1 MTHPASNPHPIR
13 LAALAAILLGVT
25 MLTGVAASAHQEPAP
40 AQAVV
45 PKDHSEFPEGP
56 GRDTTL
62 RVCSKCHSPN
72 NILAMGRDRKGW
84 TELISKM
91 VDLGA
96 QGSDED
102 FTAIADYL
110 TASFPPAA
118 AAPAA
123 AKVNVNKAS
132 ASQLATALTLTTQ
145 EADQLVAYR
154 EKNGDFK
161 TLDDLKKVPAIDPKK
176 FDAAKDAIA
185 F

>member
-40 AQAVV
+40 SQVAP
-45 PKDHSEFPEGP
+45 PKDHSEFPQGP

-118 AAPAA
+118 A
-123 AKVNVNKAS
+123 KVNVNKAS
-132 ASQLATALTLTTQ
+132 ASQLATALTLTTE
-145 EADQLVAYR
+145 EANQLVAYR
-154 EKNGDFK
+154 EKNGDFE

-176 FDAAKDAIA
+176 FGAAKDAIA